1 MAVQIDA
8 TMPRVFDGGMTARE
22 IVEGFVTVQTS
33 GAREVAKRLEEMAL
47 RAMQDPN
54 KLLQKAV
61 IAASKPLSESYKARI
76 NTVTG
81 NLQKSIKTQ
90 VGKKKY
96 PGVAIAV
103 TGPLMTG
110 TGSASEKDGS
120 GNHAWLVEFG
130 TGRRR
135 PGTQGR
141 RTYMNVHQQI
151 NGKFRAVANKG
162 RPFNNKQFE
171 RMGKGYYFLMG
182 SKNEPTRQRRRGS
195 GYPHDFLPDGQGG
208 TRPFFIQAGET
219 YGSMPA
225 KHPMEK
231 AIAGSSQAVL
241 NLLITTME
249 RYIREL

>member
-8 TMPRVFDGGMTARE
+8 TMPRTFDGGMTARE
-22 IVEGFVTVQTS
+22 VVEGFVNVRTA
-33 GAREVAKRLEEMAL
+33 GAREVAQRLEQMAL
-47 RAMQDPN
+47 RALQDPN
-54 KLLQKAV
+54 RLLQRAV
-61 IAASKPLSESYKARI
+61 MEASKPLADSYRARI

-81 NLQKSIKTQ
+81 NLQKSIKTRP
-90 VGKKKY
+90 GKKKY

-130 TGRRR
+130 TGTRR

-141 RTYMNVHQQI
+141 RTYLNVHQAI
-151 NGKFRAVANKG
+151 NGKMSRVSNRN
-162 RPFNNKQFE
+162 RPFNNLQFE
-171 RMGKGYYFLMG
+171 RMGKGFYFLMG
-182 SKNEPTRQRRRGS
+182 SKNEPTRQKRRGS
-195 GYPHDFLPDGQGG
+195 GYPHDFVPDGQGG
-208 TRPFFIQAGET
+208 THPMFLEPGET
-219 YGSMPA
+219 YGAMPA
-225 KHPMEK
+225 QHPMEK
-231 AIAGSSQAVL
+231 AIAGTSQAVL